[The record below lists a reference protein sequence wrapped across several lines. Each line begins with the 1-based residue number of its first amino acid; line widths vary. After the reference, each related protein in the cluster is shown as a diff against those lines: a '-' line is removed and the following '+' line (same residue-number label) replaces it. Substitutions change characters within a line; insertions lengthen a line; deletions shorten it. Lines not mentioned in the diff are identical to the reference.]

1 MLKAATNTHDDDDFI
16 EVANDGSDGEDGAGH
31 SQLLDAISQLDKAGG
46 KKRYVVLLQL
56 LS

>member
-46 KKRYVVLLQL
+46 KKRYVVLL
-56 LS
+56 